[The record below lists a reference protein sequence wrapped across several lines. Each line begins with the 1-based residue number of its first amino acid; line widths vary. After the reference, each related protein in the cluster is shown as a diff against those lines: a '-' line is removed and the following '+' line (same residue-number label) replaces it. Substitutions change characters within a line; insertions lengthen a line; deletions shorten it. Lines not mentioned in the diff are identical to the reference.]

1 MNIEDDKRLTGAMQ
15 ENVLTLLC
23 FDSER
28 AKLIRHAVQPNTFES
43 AVYRDIAS
51 QAITFVDQFG
61 TAIAEHLP
69 DTLEHILGGD
79 DKRKAT
85 SYKKALDNLYL
96 AKDSINGEYV
106 LTQLNK
112 FVRQQNMKS
121 SILRAV
127 EAIEAGNVD
136 DAEVAMQA
144 GLKAQ
149 IVSFDAG
156 TNIGNSQQA
165 LKFLDHKEDN
175 SFFMGIEELDS
186 QDFMMRRKELLM
198 LLAPRGRGKS
208 WFLTHCAKMGVVQ
221 RACVVIF
228 SLEMSEE
235 RYSQRLLQNLFSVSK
250 RESLVS
256 VSVFDKDE
264 DGVLSS
270 VHREELERM
279 TLADPN
285 IRSYLA
291 QRIRRE
297 FKRRP
302 PLIVKEFATGSL
314 TLNMMEAYL
323 DGLERFHKITP
334 DIIIVD
340 YPDLMNIDANNL
352 RVETGKVYA
361 GLRGMAVTRNCSM
374 VVVSQGNRESETAR
388 TVTGNMASEDISKLA
403 IADSVLT
410 YSQTLA
416 EKRMGL
422 ARLLVEKNRNDNDK
436 FQVLISQAYQMGQFC
451 LDSVRMGGD
460 YWDIVDPDPRDR
472 GGRED

>member
-1 MNIEDDKRLTGAMQ
+1 MNNDDQRLTGAMQ

-23 FDSER
+23 FDSDR

-61 TAIAEHLP
+61 TAIGEHLP
-69 DTLEHILGGD
+69 DTLEHILAGD

-85 SYKKALDNLYL
+85 SYKRALDNLFL
-96 AKDSINGEYV
+96 AKDSVNGEYV

-149 IVSFDAG
+149 IVSFDSG
-156 TNIGNSQQA
+156 TNVGNPAQS

-175 SFFMGIEELDS
+175 GFFTGIEELDS
-186 QDFMMRRKELLM
+186 QDCMMRRKELLM

-208 WFLTHCAKMGVVQ
+208 WFLTHCAKMGIIQ
-221 RACVVIF
+221 RACVVVF

-235 RYSQRLLQNLFSVSK
+235 RYSQRLLQNLFSISK
-250 RESLVS
+250 REPHVTVS
-256 VSVFDKDE
+256 VLNKDSE
-264 DGVLSS
+264 GVLTDIQ
-270 VHREELERM
+270 REELERM
-279 TLADPN
+279 TLADPD
-285 IRSYLA
+285 IKSYLA
-291 QRIRRE
+291 KRIRRE

-302 PLIVKEFATGSL
+302 PLIVKEFATGEL
-314 TLNMMEAYL
+314 TINMMEAYL

-334 DIIIVD
+334 DIVIVD
-340 YPDLMNIDANNL
+340 YPDLMDIDSKNL

-361 GLRGMAVTRNCSM
+361 KLRGLAVNRNCSM
-374 VVVSQGNRESETAR
+374 VVASQGNRESETAR
-388 TVTGNMASEDISKLA
+388 TVTGSMASEDISKLA
-403 IADSVLT
+403 IADTVLT
-410 YSQTLA
+410 YSQTPA

-436 FQVLISQAYQMGQFC
+436 FQVLISQSYQMGQFC

-460 YWDIVDPDPRDR
+460 YWDIVDPDPRER